1 MHCVNVQEKNT
12 KLCALNCCSLQLCN
26 TATLFNLS
34 VGNFIAVT
42 LTLLKDHLQ
51 STPVKSSQ
59 QARWPWIWQYAVFQC
74 VPGNENQVMWMRGL
88 EIFGLGNV
96 SPERHIFWCKNSKH
110 SKQNSYY
117 DISGSVENR
126 RIVLLF
132 LVVIQLAISWRLKAT
147 WLCTDLDSPREK
159 FDPKGVLCLVWYHAE
174 GTLSTGLNSPERN
187 MIQKVTKKRIFLSC
201 LISCS
206 AFESKGNLVNCR
218 KNTQHKYW

>member
-12 KLCALNCCSLQLCN
+12 KLCALNCWSLEQCN

-34 VGNFIAVT
+34 VVNFIAVT

-96 SPERHIFWCKNSKH
+96 FPECYNFWCKNFKH

-117 DISGSVENR
+117 NISRSVENR
-126 RIVLLF
+126 RIVLRF
-132 LVVIQLAISWRLKAT
+132 LVVIQLTISWRLKAT
-147 WLCTDLDSPREK
+147 WLCTDLDSPLGEIWSKRY
-159 FDPKGVLCLVWYHAE
+159 LRLVWYHAE
-174 GTLSTGLNSPERN
+174 GTLGTGLNLPWE
-187 MIQKVTKKRIFLSC
+187 KYDTKGYQEAYFLSC

-218 KNTQHKYW
+218 KNTQHKY